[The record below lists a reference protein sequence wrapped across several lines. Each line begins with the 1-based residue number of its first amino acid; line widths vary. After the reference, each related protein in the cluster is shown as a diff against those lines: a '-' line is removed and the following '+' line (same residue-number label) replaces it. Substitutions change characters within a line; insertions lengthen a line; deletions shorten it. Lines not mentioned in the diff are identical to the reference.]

1 MGVWDCMLNSQVP
14 SILFLGREK
23 QSQVGDY
30 SKVKNGAYSV
40 FSSKHDNIAILST
53 GAEVELSINIAK
65 VLKDKHGLSIRV
77 ISVPCL
83 EIFEKQD
90 DSYKQTLLPY
100 QIKDIFAIEMLSG
113 FEWYKHV
120 KGKGIV
126 ISNNKF
132 GHSAEWN
139 EEYKKK
145 MNFDMQYI
153 IEIFES
159 KLC

>member
-1 MGVWDCMLNSQVP
+1 
-14 SILFLGREK
+14 
-23 QSQVGDY
+23 
-30 SKVKNGAYSV
+30 
-40 FSSKHDNIAILST
+40 
-53 GAEVELSINIAK
+53 
-65 VLKDKHGLSIRV
+65 
-77 ISVPCL
+77 
-83 EIFEKQD
+83 
-90 DSYKQTLLPY
+90 LLPY
-100 QIKDIFAIEMLSG
+100 QIKDIVAIEMLSG

-120 KGKGIV
+120 KGNGTV

-153 IEIFES
+153 IEIFKS